1 MPWFRWMRGPAV
13 IALAVSLFVAA
24 AGCSSSPKPGEEAA
38 GPPPAPAIPQPTSAP
53 PPPPP
58 QVRLKDGRIAD
69 EEILKKL
76 IQGKTTKD
84 EVRGMFGIPQGV
96 VYSPGM
102 ETNIYYREKTTGLIS
117 RKTERVESL
126 TLRFDLSGILKDF
139 EYRYSGE

>member
-1 MPWFRWMRGPAV
+1 MRGPAV
-13 IALAVSLFVAA
+13 LALAVSLFVAA
-24 AGCSSSPKPGEEAA
+24 AGCSSSPKPDEVAA
-38 GPPPAPAIPQPTSAP
+38 RPPTPPATPQQTPAAA
-53 PPPPP
+53 PPPP

-84 EVRGMFGIPQGV
+84 EVRAMFGIPQGV

-102 ETNIYYREKTTGLIS
+102 ETYIYYREKTSGLIS

-126 TLRFDLSGILKDF
+126 TLRFDLGGILKDF
-139 EYRYSGE
+139 EYRSSGE